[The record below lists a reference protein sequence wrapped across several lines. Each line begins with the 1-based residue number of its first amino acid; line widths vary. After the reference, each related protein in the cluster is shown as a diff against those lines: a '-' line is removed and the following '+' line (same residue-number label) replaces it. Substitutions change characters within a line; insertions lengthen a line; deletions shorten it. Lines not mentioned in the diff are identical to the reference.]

1 MQCCKLKVVGMRL
14 DEILGKEVDLFF
26 KVLMQCTFSEFLV
39 TPHIGC
45 IFVIDLHQRVKN
57 QVFKMQNA
65 LFLFHCKLVSGW
77 GYQMK
82 QHTRKKELETQV
94 FIFCQAVCKKHV
106 SELV

>member
-1 MQCCKLKVVGMRL
+1 MRL

-65 LFLFHCKLVSGW
+65 FSLQASIWMGLSNETTHKKKRVRNTGFHILSGSL
-77 GYQMK
+77 Q
-82 QHTRKKELETQV
+82 EAC
-94 FIFCQAVCKKHV
+94 I
-106 SELV
+106 